1 MRAFA
6 LATALIGA
14 VVSVAPAS
22 AAVGQCYDAYGR
34 PIGQAYDTNYP
45 NYALTQYVR
54 QIGGSCVAV
63 SPGPG
68 AYNNSYGSGQYYDPM
83 MAGHSSWC
91 GTNPP
96 SGYCMT
102 RDRR

>member
-1 MRAFA
+1 MRVFA

-45 NYALTQYVR
+45 NYAFTQYVLR
-54 QIGGSCVAV
+54 SGGTCVAV
-63 SPGPG
+63 NPGPG
-68 AYNNSYGSGQYYDPM
+68 AYDSRGSGQYYDPTTY
-83 MAGHSSWC
+83 GHSTWC
-91 GTNPP
+91 GSNPP
-96 SGYCMT
+96 SGYCIT
-102 RDRR
+102 GERR